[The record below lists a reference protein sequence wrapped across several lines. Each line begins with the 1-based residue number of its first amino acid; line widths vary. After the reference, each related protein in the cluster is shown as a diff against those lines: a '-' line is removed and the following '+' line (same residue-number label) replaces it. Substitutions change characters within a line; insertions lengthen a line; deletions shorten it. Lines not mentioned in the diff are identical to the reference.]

1 MDWNKVKTALK
12 KAAAVYWIV
21 VVLVYLVAG
30 EQFRYTAVTTE
41 PLSASTV
48 VGEITDEV
56 TVRQRITVPAT
67 RLEGLSLLLGT
78 YERENTGALIVSL
91 EDEQGRALAR
101 QELDVSQVRDGKYAE
116 LRLDTPLDG
125 EKGRTLILTVTAR
138 GCESGNAVTL
148 FAGNSVAAG
157 RHDIAQNV
165 PAQERWTVN
174 DTVGAGRLCVKLHC
188 IELLSFY
195 KVYWVL
201 MAAVFAVALTLCMIW
216 IRQGMAGR
224 GNPLVT
230 ACTVY
235 ARYRFL
241 LRQLVERDFKI
252 KYKRSLL
259 GMAWSI
265 LNPLLTMGVQY
276 VVFSTIFKSDI
287 ENFPVYLLC
296 GIVLFNF
303 FNEAVSLGMMSIT
316 GNAALIKKVYI
327 PKYIFPVSRV
337 LSSLVNLVLS
347 LIPLVLV
354 MLITGTPFRP
364 ALILVVL
371 DLACLVMFVI
381 GMVLL
386 LSTAMTFFQDI
397 QFLWGIASM
406 LWMYLTP
413 IFYPETIVPQNLQ
426 PLFRMN
432 PMYQFISFARTC
444 ILDGVSP
451 EPMRYLWCLVS
462 AVGMLL
468 LGVWAFKKHQDK
480 FVLYL

>member
-1 MDWNKVKTALK
+1 MDWNKVKAVLK
-12 KAAAVYWIV
+12 KTAAVYWIA
-21 VVLVYLVAG
+21 VVLIYLVAG
-30 EQFRYTAVTTE
+30 QQFRYTAVTTDA
-41 PLSASTV
+41 LSASTV
-48 VGEITDEV
+48 VGEMTDEV

-91 EDEQGRALAR
+91 EDEQGRELAR
-101 QELDVSQVRDGKYAE
+101 QTLDISQVRNGEYAD
-116 LRLDTPLDG
+116 LRLDAPLDG
-125 EKGRTLILTVTAR
+125 EKGRTMTLAVTAR
-138 GCESGNAVTL
+138 DCESGNAVTL
-148 FAGNSVAAG
+148 LAGNSVAAG

-165 PAQERWTVN
+165 PAEERYTLN
-174 DTVGAGRLCVKLHC
+174 GTAGTGRLCVKLHC
-188 IELLSFY
+188 VKLLSFY

-201 MAAVFAVALTLCMIW
+201 TAAVFAVALTLCVIW
-216 IRQGMAGR
+216 LRQGMAGG

-230 ACTVY
+230 ACTMY

-252 KYKRSLL
+252 KYKRSML

-265 LNPLLTMGVQY
+265 LNPLMTMGVQY

-296 GIVLFNF
+296 GIVLFSF

-371 DLACLVMFVI
+371 DLLCLVMFVI

-386 LSTAMTFFQDI
+386 LCTAMTFFQDV

-413 IFYPETIVPQNLQ
+413 IFYPETIIPQNLQ

-432 PMYQFISFARTC
+432 PMYQFISFARIC

-451 EPMRYLWCLVS
+451 EPMRYLWCMVC

-468 LGVWAFKKHQDK
+468 LGAWVFRKNQDK